1 MTNDLGMFDL
11 EGKVAIVTGATG
23 LIGRHHCI
31 ALASAGASVI
41 AIDLD
46 EHAVTE
52 LADQLGPAHMAV
64 MADVTEVVSIRAARD
79 KIVDR
84 FETIDI
90 LVNNAAINDMVENA
104 SSDIDASRFENYP
117 PELFRKVMDVNVA
130 GMFLCCQTFGPT
142 MVRQGQGSIINI
154 ASTYGVVAPN
164 QSLYVAPDGK
174 QMFFKSVAYP
184 VSKGA
189 VVMLTKYLAAYW
201 GRNGVRVNTLSPG
214 GVENGQ
220 PDHFVDLYSDR
231 TPLGRMAQADDYMGA
246 LLYLASDASSYMTG
260 HNLIVDG
267 GFTIW

>member
-1 MTNDLGMFDL
+1 MERDFGMFDL
-11 EGKVAIVTGATG
+11 DGKVAIVTGATG

-31 ALASAGASVI
+31 ALASAGASVVAVDVDE
-41 AIDLD
+41 AILREFVD
-46 EHAVTE
+46 E
-52 LADQLGPAHMAV
+52 LGPAHMAV
-64 MADVTEVVSIRAARD
+64 VADVSDKGSLRKARD
-79 KIVDR
+79 TIFNR

-90 LVNNAAINDMVENA
+90 LVNNAAINDMVERA
-104 SSDIDASRFENYP
+104 STEVDASRFENYP
-117 PELFRKVMDVNVA
+117 IELFRSVLDVNVA
-130 GMFLCCQTFGPT
+130 GAFLCCQMFGPT

-154 ASTYGVVAPN
+154 GSTYGVVAPN
-164 QSLYVAPDGK
+164 QSLYVAPDGT

-201 GRNGVRVNTLSPG
+201 GRSGVRVNTLSPG